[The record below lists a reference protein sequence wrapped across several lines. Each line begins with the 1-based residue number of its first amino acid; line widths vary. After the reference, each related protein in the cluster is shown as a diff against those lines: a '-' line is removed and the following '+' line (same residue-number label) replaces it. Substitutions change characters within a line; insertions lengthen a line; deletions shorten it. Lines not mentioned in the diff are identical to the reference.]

1 MKNIIFKSPVNKG
14 ENFSFGDLFNI
25 DENQQAF
32 NEYVELEVK
41 NKFNMVKDEKTNAIR
56 NELQKDFDI
65 RVREAKLDATA
76 ENQKEILS
84 LQSQLKTIESSD
96 SKEIAHKNEM
106 IQSVQEQ
113 NLRLNNNFDTIKE
126 SYSEKLQEVVQKL
139 TSEKE
144 QELSALEAKYTVAS
158 KIGLDAEQDI
168 QQLLRNQFSSDQ
180 IEIPNHAIGGADLHQ
195 TIMLNGKKLGSIL
208 YEVKNRKT
216 WQSKEYDNF
225 IAKTQKESDDFNVF
239 VAKSL
244 PKSKTS
250 SISMINE
257 SLFYDKVNN
266 VYVTSF
272 DNFLS
277 LVFALRNTLMHYSAK
292 INAFESADEK
302 SKELYEF
309 IVSPDFANYFARV
322 DMAYKETRKTFDEIT
337 NLSIKGIS
345 SLAKINVEVLKL
357 KDTTLSHTE

>member
-1 MKNIIFKSPVNKG
+1 M
-14 ENFSFGDLFNI
+14 
-25 DENQQAF
+25 
-32 NEYVELEVK
+32 
-41 NKFNMVKDEKTNAIR
+41 
-56 NELQKDFDI
+56 
-65 RVREAKLDATA
+65 
-76 ENQKEILS
+76 
-84 LQSQLKTIESSD
+84 
-96 SKEIAHKNEM
+96 
-106 IQSVQEQ
+106 
-113 NLRLNNNFDTIKE
+113 
-126 SYSEKLQEVVQKL
+126 
-139 TSEKE
+139 
-144 QELSALEAKYTVAS
+144 
-158 KIGLDAEQDI
+158 
-168 QQLLRNQFSSDQ
+168 
-180 IEIPNHAIGGADLHQ
+180 
-195 TIMLNGKKLGSIL
+195 
-208 YEVKNRKT
+208 
-216 WQSKEYDNF
+216 
-225 IAKTQKESDDFNVF
+225 F

>member
-216 WQSKEYDNF
+216 
-225 IAKTQKESDDFNVF
+225 
-239 VAKSL
+239 
-244 PKSKTS
+244 
-250 SISMINE
+250 
-257 SLFYDKVNN
+257 
-266 VYVTSF
+266 
-272 DNFLS
+272 
-277 LVFALRNTLMHYSAK
+277 
-292 INAFESADEK
+292 
-302 SKELYEF
+302 
-309 IVSPDFANYFARV
+309 
-322 DMAYKETRKTFDEIT
+322 
-337 NLSIKGIS
+337 
-345 SLAKINVEVLKL
+345 
-357 KDTTLSHTE
+357 

>member
-1 MKNIIFKSPVNKG
+1 
-14 ENFSFGDLFNI
+14 
-25 DENQQAF
+25 
-32 NEYVELEVK
+32 
-41 NKFNMVKDEKTNAIR
+41 
-56 NELQKDFDI
+56 
-65 RVREAKLDATA
+65 
-76 ENQKEILS
+76 
-84 LQSQLKTIESSD
+84 
-96 SKEIAHKNEM
+96 
-106 IQSVQEQ
+106 
-113 NLRLNNNFDTIKE
+113 
-126 SYSEKLQEVVQKL
+126 
-139 TSEKE
+139 
-144 QELSALEAKYTVAS
+144 
-158 KIGLDAEQDI
+158 
-168 QQLLRNQFSSDQ
+168 
-180 IEIPNHAIGGADLHQ
+180 
-195 TIMLNGKKLGSIL
+195 
-208 YEVKNRKT
+208 
-216 WQSKEYDNF
+216 
-225 IAKTQKESDDFNVF
+225 
-239 VAKSL
+239 
-244 PKSKTS
+244 
-250 SISMINE
+250 MINE